1 MARANEGDTI
11 RLYGYSGTFV
21 VVGVYSKPLGEFV
34 GVTRSRNGG
43 RELFQQ
49 HESSIVE
56 VNGEPKPLQ
65 SCPIAPPALD
75 YSKSLVLSGWKR
87 IAKLVWYISD
97 GLDMLPMNRYTAQF
111 EQQRLYR
118 VGSDAHNG
126 IELLSG

>member
-75 YSKSLVLSGWKR
+75 YPHV
-87 IAKLVWYISD
+87 
-97 GLDMLPMNRYTAQF
+97 PQF
-111 EQQRLYR
+111 EYND
-118 VGSDAHNG
+118 GPAH
-126 IELLSG
+126 IAEELVKEWHLNRAEVASQ